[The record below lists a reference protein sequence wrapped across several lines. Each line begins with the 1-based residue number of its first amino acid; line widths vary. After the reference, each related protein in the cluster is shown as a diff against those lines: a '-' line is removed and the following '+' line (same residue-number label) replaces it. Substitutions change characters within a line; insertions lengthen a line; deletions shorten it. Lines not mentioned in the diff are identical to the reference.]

1 MATEYVVLSKQSAG
15 GWTEQKIVVA
25 SSAKAALRSALG
37 GAAVEGEFV
46 AIPLRSW
53 HPLKVTVE
61 TQQRLKFS

>member
-1 MATEYVVLSKQSAG
+1 MTSYVILCKTVEDWEELAKRV
-15 GWTEQKIVVA
+15 EA
-25 SSAKAALRSALG
+25 SSAKAALRTALKG
-37 GAAVEGEFV
+37 TSINGEYV